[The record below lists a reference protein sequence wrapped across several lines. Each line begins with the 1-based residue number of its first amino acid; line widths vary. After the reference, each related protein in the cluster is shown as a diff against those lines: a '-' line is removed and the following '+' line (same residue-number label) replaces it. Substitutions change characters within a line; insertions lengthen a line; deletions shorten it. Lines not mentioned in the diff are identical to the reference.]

1 MVFIILQISG
11 RGQFGRVG
19 FFFCFF
25 LLEGGGLA
33 APSCPCIYSFHFQ
46 KRKTILTTY
55 KISILTY
62 KVKYFS
68 NLALPP
74 REIAPFIAG
83 FLMDGEHRAPN

>member
-1 MVFIILQISG
+1 MTVTGESSLKH
-11 RGQFGRVG
+11 
-19 FFFCFF
+19 
-25 LLEGGGLA
+25 L
-33 APSCPCIYSFHFQ
+33 HQ

-55 KISILTY
+55 KISILPPYVTFLTY

-83 FLMDGEHRAPN
+83 FLMDGERRAPN